1 MITTTAA
8 PPGLYTYVML
18 PFVTGKQINIIS
30 SFFCSKDRRTAAILM
45 TFYLHFCM
53 LSPVSRDHVLIILSE
68 VVQD

>member
-1 MITTTAA
+1 
-8 PPGLYTYVML
+8 ML

-53 LSPVSRDHVLIILSE
+53 LSPVSGDHVLIILSE